1 MVFVREAPRAHCATP
16 RPPHP
21 ASTFVTTAKRPSS
34 ETRRRNIAQ
43 FLKKRNRILA
53 EEAIAAISL
62 MMKS

>member
-1 MVFVREAPRAHCATP
+1 MAFVREALRAHCATS